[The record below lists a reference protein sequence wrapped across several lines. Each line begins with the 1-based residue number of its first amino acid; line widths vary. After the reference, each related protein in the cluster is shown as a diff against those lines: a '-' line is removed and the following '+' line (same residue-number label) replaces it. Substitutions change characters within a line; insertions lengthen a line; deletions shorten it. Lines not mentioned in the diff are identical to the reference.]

1 MTDTNTVPVVESKTE
16 ATTSLS
22 EPVRRAAPQ
31 ESGSPAESEPVKRVR
46 TEDDAVPPVKKSH
59 KKHRY
64 VLYVAFAGVNY
75 HGSQI
80 QPHHPTAVMR
90 LLLIKRTVLL
100 HTFTVF
106 ANVIQLLAIFVI
118 ARLKT
123 TIADLRDG
131 VTSSPKASKPK
142 GE

>member
-1 MTDTNTVPVVESKTE
+1 
-16 ATTSLS
+16 
-22 EPVRRAAPQ
+22 
-31 ESGSPAESEPVKRVR
+31 
-46 TEDDAVPPVKKSH
+46 
-59 KKHRY
+59 
-64 VLYVAFAGVNY
+64 
-75 HGSQI
+75 
-80 QPHHPTAVMR
+80 AVMR